1 LLKNYQWELVKL
13 TQVNSKTA
21 VLWELLWELLCTWQ
35 LLWELL
41 WELLWQLLWE
51 LHNTGD
57 RISEVQV
64 AIDLPEVITS

>member
-1 LLKNYQWELVKL
+1 M

-21 VLWELLWELLCTWQ
+21 VLWELLWEVLWQ
-35 LLWELL
+35 LLWKLL

-51 LHNTGD
+51 LHNMGD
-57 RISEVQV
+57 RINEVQV

>member
-1 LLKNYQWELVKL
+1 LLKNYQWELVKS

-21 VLWELLWELLCTWQ
+21 VLWELLWELL
-35 LLWELL
+35 
-41 WELLWQLLWE
+41 WQLLWE
-51 LHNTGD
+51 LHSMGD